1 MRSAK
6 SWLTMSSAVALSTVL
21 LAGCAAGGAS
31 GTGGTHSNNSNGAGA
46 SANSGSSSASPSP
59 KNEPVSFNFYFT
71 GSQNVKDL
79 WDTLV
84 PMFEQQNDQ
93 VDVNMVY
100 IPSGTGAEPTYDRI
114 LAAKQAGKGSGDID
128 LYEDGI
134 ATVTR
139 GTTDGVWEQLS
150 KESIPNLANVNEK
163 TMGDVDHY
171 AIPYRSSAVVLAYDS
186 TKISDPP
193 KTLDELLA
201 WIKDNPEQFAYNDPS
216 TGGSGS
222 SFVQTVIYQDLPEEE
237 IHNSDPSVMEK
248 WEPGFNKL
256 KEIGNYVYG
265 KGIYPKKNQGTLDLL
280 MNGEVSMIPAWS
292 DMVLQQL
299 NEGLLPETIRMQQIT
314 PGFNGGPTYLM
325 VNDESDKKEAV
336 HQFLDFVLSPEAQ
349 AVIVDKMNGF
359 PGIELQNMPQETQDK
374 FEGVAEGF
382 RTFNLGDLGTEINKR
397 WQSEVAAQ

>member
-1 MRSAK
+1 MFTK
-6 SWLTMSSAVALSTVL
+6 KPWLTMFSSVMLSALL
-21 LAGCAAGGAS
+21 LAGCGSGG
-31 GTGGTHSNNSNGAGA
+31 GNGAANTPGKTNA
-46 SANSGSSSASPSP
+46 SAEAAATS
-59 KNEPVSFNFYFT
+59 EPTSFNFYFT

-84 PMFEQQNDQ
+84 PMFEKQNDK

-134 ATVTR
+134 NVVAQ
-139 GTTDGVWEQLS
+139 GTKDGVWEQLS
-150 KESIPNLANVNEK
+150 ADAIPNLGNVNAQ
-163 TMGDVDHY
+163 TMKDVENY

-186 TKISDPP
+186 TKVANPP

-201 WIKDNPEQFAYNDPS
+201 WIKANPGQFAYNDPS

-222 SFVQTVIYQDLPEEE
+222 SFVQTVIYKDLPEED
-237 IHNSDPSVMEK
+237 IHNPDPSVMAK
-248 WEPGFNKL
+248 WDSGFGTL
-256 KEIGNYVYG
+256 KELGQNVYG

-280 MNGEVSMIPAWS
+280 MNGEVSIIPAWS

-299 NEGLLPETIRMQQIT
+299 NEGLLPDTIKMQQIT

-325 VNDESDKKEAV
+325 VNSASEKKEAIN
-336 HQFLDFVLSPEAQ
+336 QFLDFVLSPEAQ
-349 AVIVDKMNGF
+349 AVVVEKMNGF
-359 PGIELQNMPQETQDK
+359 PGIELANMPQETQDK
-374 FEGVAEGF
+374 FKGVAEGF
-382 RTFNLGDLGTEINKR
+382 RTFNIGDLGTEINKR

>member
-1 MRSAK
+1 MFTK
-6 SWLTMSSAVALSTVL
+6 KPWLTMFSSVMLSALL
-21 LAGCAAGGAS
+21 LAGCGSGG
-31 GTGGTHSNNSNGAGA
+31 GTGAANTPGQSNA
-46 SANSGSSSASPSP
+46 SAEAAATG
-59 KNEPVSFNFYFT
+59 EPTSFNFYFT

-84 PMFEQQNDQ
+84 PMFEKQNDQ

-134 ATVTR
+134 NFVAQ
-139 GTTDGVWEQLS
+139 GTKDGVWEQLS
-150 KESIPNLANVNEK
+150 TDAIPNLGNVNAQ
-163 TMGDVDHY
+163 TMKDVDNY

-186 TKISDPP
+186 TKVANPP

-201 WIKDNPEQFAYNDPS
+201 WIKANPGQFAYNDPS

-222 SFVQTVIYQDLPEEE
+222 SFVQTVIYKDLPEED
-237 IHNSDPSVMEK
+237 IHNSDPSVMAK
-248 WEPGFNKL
+248 WDSGFNTL
-256 KEIGNYVYG
+256 KELGQYVYG

-280 MNGEVSMIPAWS
+280 MNGEVSIIPTWS

-299 NEGLLPETIRMQQIT
+299 NEGLLPDTIKMQQIT

-325 VNDESDKKEAV
+325 VNSASEKKEAIY
-336 HQFLDFVLSPEAQ
+336 QFLDFVLSPEAQ
-349 AVIVDKMNGF
+349 AVVVEKMNGF
-359 PGIELQNMPQETQDK
+359 PGIELANMPQETQDK
-374 FEGVAEGF
+374 FKGVAEGF
-382 RTFNLGDLGTEINKR
+382 RTFNIGDLGTEINKR

>member
-1 MRSAK
+1 MFTK
-6 SWLTMSSAVALSTVL
+6 KPWLTMFSSVMLSALL
-21 LAGCAAGGAS
+21 LAGCGSGG
-31 GTGGTHSNNSNGAGA
+31 GNGAANTPGQNNA
-46 SANSGSSSASPSP
+46 SAEAAATG
-59 KNEPVSFNFYFT
+59 EPTSFNFYFT

-84 PMFEQQNDQ
+84 PMFEKQNNQ

-134 ATVTR
+134 NFVAQ
-139 GTTDGVWEQLS
+139 GTKDGVWEQLS
-150 KESIPNLANVNEK
+150 TDAIPNLGNVNAQ
-163 TMGDVDHY
+163 TMKDVDNY

-186 TKISDPP
+186 TKVANPP
-193 KTLDELLA
+193 KILDELLA
-201 WIKDNPEQFAYNDPS
+201 WIKANPGQFAYNDPS

-222 SFVQTVIYQDLPEEE
+222 SFVQTVIYKDLPEED
-237 IHNSDPSVMEK
+237 IHNADPSVMAK
-248 WEPGFNKL
+248 WDSGFNTL
-256 KEIGNYVYG
+256 KELGQYVYG

-280 MNGEVSMIPAWS
+280 MNGEVSIIPAWS

-299 NEGLLPETIRMQQIT
+299 NEGLLPDTIKMQQIT

-325 VNDESDKKEAV
+325 VNSASEKKEAIY
-336 HQFLDFVLSPEAQ
+336 QFLDFVLSPEAQ
-349 AVIVDKMNGF
+349 AVVVEKMNGF
-359 PGIELQNMPQETQDK
+359 PGIELANMPQETQDK
-374 FEGVAEGF
+374 FKGVAEGF
-382 RTFNLGDLGTEINKR
+382 RTFNIGDLGTEINKR